1 MLLSLVALGCDR
13 SPFGYTPI
21 ADIIHAP
28 GQYEGKAV
36 KVRGEVTDAVKLPV
50 AEVQYYVLKDGDG
63 ELVVFP
69 SAGLPAT
76 GSQVSVIG
84 TVNTPAIIGGAAI
97 GLHLVEQRR
106 W

>member
-1 MLLSLVALGCDR
+1 MWPGLVMLLLLALSGCDR

-21 ADIIHAP
+21 ADVIHAP

-50 AEVQYYVLKDGDG
+50 AEVQYYVLKDGDA
-63 ELVVFP
+63 EVVVFP

-76 GSQVSVIG
+76 GSRV
-84 TVNTPAIIGGAAI
+84 
-97 GLHLVEQRR
+97 
-106 W
+106 